1 MKTFEQFMEHHQKDA
16 QGRVVEHGDG
26 TPSSV
31 EEENAL
37 EKRAK
42 ENEKARKWLKKD
54 AKDSGYTDIAL
65 KASMSKGAGVSED
78 YYRGTGEKVV
88 ARTKKWMDKKGQ
100 KGAPGL
106 DAMKARTAEHK
117 AKRGVKEE
125 VVDETYFDTNRR
137 GISTKGGFVKQY
149 NKPGKLSRAS
159 LNHERKSKNPELRM
173 SKKELRKSME
183 DDANYE
189 KKMGRSKPTPSNL
202 KTALKKMKK
211 EEVEL
216 DELNRYGKE
225 TGKATG
231 SINKRPGTPV
241 KRGGGSDKALN
252 FVRNMIRKE
261 TGKPEGQRKKIKGE
275 KGRVQYGDRKV
286 SPSTTIAKRRQAA
299 KDADAAMRDTRGT

>member
-1 MKTFEQFMEHHQKDA
+1 MKTFEDFREHHQKDA

-37 EKRAK
+37 ERRAK

-100 KGAPGL
+100 QGAPGL

-125 VVDETYFDTNRR
+125 IVT
-137 GISTKGGFVKQY
+137 
-149 NKPGKLSRAS
+149 
-159 LNHERKSKNPELRM
+159 
-173 SKKELRKSME
+173 
-183 DDANYE
+183 
-189 KKMGRSKPTPSNL
+189 
-202 KTALKKMKK
+202 
-211 EEVEL
+211 
-216 DELNRYGKE
+216 ELNRYGKE

-231 SINKRPGTPV
+231 SLNKRAGTPV

-261 TGKPEGQRKKIKGE
+261 TGKPEGQQKKVKGE